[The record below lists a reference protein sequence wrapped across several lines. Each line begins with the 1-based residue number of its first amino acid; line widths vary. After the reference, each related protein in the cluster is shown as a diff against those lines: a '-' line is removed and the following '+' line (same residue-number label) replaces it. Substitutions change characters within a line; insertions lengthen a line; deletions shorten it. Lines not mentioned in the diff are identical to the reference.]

1 MPQSL
6 LLAALAV
13 AGSPAEQPQ
22 QVIVVTADNWG
33 SQHAQLRRYRR
44 QAHEWKRVGRAVPA
58 WLGVNGLAP
67 ASTREQNTGTTP
79 AGVFGLPEVFGRV
92 THSGIS
98 MPYRRITASSYW
110 PYDPRDP
117 RTYNVLQDRRVKA
130 ARWRAD
136 GQWSEHLVDYGR
148 QYRLAV
154 VIGYNLPA
162 GVYEVGSGERRAAL
176 PAKVHKGGGIFLHVT
191 RGRPTAGCISVPWRD
206 MRRIARWLDPDAAPR
221 IVVGTRKSS
230 RDWRRELGG
239 R

>member
-1 MPQSL
+1 MQEL
-6 LLAALAV
+6 VLMAAMSV
-13 AGSPAEQPQ
+13 AGSPAESPQ
-22 QVIVVTADNWG
+22 QVIVVRAASWG
-33 SQHAQLRRYRR
+33 SQRAQLRRFR
-44 QAHEWKRVGRAVPA
+44 WDDGSWVRVGRVVPA

-67 ASTREQNTGTTP
+67 ASTRRQNTGTTP
-79 AGVFGLPEVFGRV
+79 AGVFGLPEAFGRV
-92 THSGIS
+92 QAGAIEI
-98 MPYRRITASSYW
+98 PYRRITGSSYW

-136 GQWSEHLVDYGR
+136 GQWSERLVDYGR

-191 RGRPTAGCISVPWRD
+191 RGRPTAGCISVPWPD
-206 MRRIARWLDPDAAPR
+206 MRRIARWLDPGAAAR
-221 IVVGTRKSS
+221 IVVGPRAVTRG
-230 RDWRRELGG
+230 WRQDL
-239 R
+239 

>member
-1 MPQSL
+1 MQEL
-6 LLAALAV
+6 VLLAAV
-13 AGSPAEQPQ
+13 SIAGSPVDQSR
-22 QVIVVTADNWG
+22 QVVVVTADGWA
-33 SQHAQLRRYRR
+33 SQRAQLRRYRLE
-44 QAHEWKRVGRAVPA
+44 ADMWVRVGRVVPA

-67 ASTREQNTGTTP
+67 AGVRRQNTGTTP
-79 AGVFGLPEVFGRV
+79 AGVFGLPEAFGRV
-92 THSGIS
+92 PGGGIAL
-98 MPYRRITASSYW
+98 PYRRITGSSYW

-117 RTYNVLQDRRVKA
+117 RTYNVLQDRRVTA

-136 GQWSEHLVDYGR
+136 GQWSERLVDYGR

-206 MRRIARWLDPDAAPR
+206 MRRIARWLDPDSAPR
-221 IVVGTRKSS
+221 IVVGPRKSS
-230 RDWRRELGG
+230 RDWRRDLGG